1 MANPET
7 IKLFIDEPNELSF
20 DLTIEGSELGKP
32 SVRTIIEGN
41 RFELMFPTDKREE
54 GWSVTIPPLQE
65 VISTGVH
72 NMRLEVVLNNK
83 IFTPLT
89 LTTEFSKSHVVE
101 AKIVT
106 KKPVVESTSVKA
118 AVVKNVT
125 AENRAMAVKPPV
137 VQETVEPVLPVVTPV
152 SAPVV
157 TVTTKPKQE
166 QTVAKAP
173 ISKPKTQATKISAVP
188 TLDEILKNL

>member
-106 KKPVVESTSVKA
+106 KKPVVESTTVRA
-118 AVVKNVT
+118 AVVKNATV
-125 AENRAMAVKPPV
+125 ENRTTAVKPPV
-137 VQETVEPVLPVVTPV
+137 VQEAVQTVVPVVTPSAVVV
-152 SAPVV
+152 SPRQV
-157 TVTTKPKQE
+157 
-166 QTVAKAP
+166 QTVAKTP
-173 ISKPKTQATKISAVP
+173 VSKPKAQTAKNNAVP